1 MRSLC
6 ERNAAKGTFLMQ
18 KRRINPKR
26 IPLFASLLAGATDA
40 RVGFRKSKKGCMLHV
55 AGFLYNILGNVL
67 GLFSTT
73 LPWSLFIVLFLTF

>member
-1 MRSLC
+1 MYQP
-6 ERNAAKGTFLMQ
+6 Q
-18 KRRINPKR
+18 KHSAIC
-26 IPLFASLLAGATDA
+26 ITLAGATDA
-40 RVGFRKSKKGCMLHV
+40 RVGFRKSEKGCMLHV